1 MLEAGGQDLQVKNHE
16 TRAVRIRNKS
26 VKPIHS
32 PESNFSVNR

>member
-1 MLEAGGQDLQVKNHE
+1 MLEAGGQDLQVNHE
-16 TRAVRIRNKS
+16 TRAVRTRNKS